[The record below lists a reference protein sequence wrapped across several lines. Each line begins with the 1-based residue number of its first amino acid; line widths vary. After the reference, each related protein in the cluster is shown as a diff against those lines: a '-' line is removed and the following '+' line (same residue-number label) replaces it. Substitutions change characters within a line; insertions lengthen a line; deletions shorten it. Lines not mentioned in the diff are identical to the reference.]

1 MFLFDLLMD
10 WQRTSLFLDDFG
22 RSTFGIIDSSL
33 EDKIFATNYCTDIM
47 KPVMFCT
54 EAMSIILEW
63 LWTSED
69 TATSSAHAQAITNNS
84 LRFT

>member
-1 MFLFDLLMD
+1 M
-10 WQRTSLFLDDFG
+10 TSLFLYDFG
-22 RSTFGIIDSSL
+22 QSTFGIVDSSL
-33 EDKIFATNYCTDIM
+33 EDRIFAANYCTDIM

-69 TATSSAHAQAITNNS
+69 VEIVAARRIE
-84 LRFT
+84 